1 MRKLLFNCKDLDAC
15 KDICSISKRFAILLV
30 MMVMVGSKALAR
42 FSEESINGFKYVL
55 DSDTRTATLK
65 DYTNKFATD
74 IVVPESVKAV
84 DGYTYKI
91 TAFGDYCFLDFE
103 NLISITIPSSVT
115 SFLLLHW
122 L

>member
-1 MRKLLFNCKDLDAC
+1 MIVADFRFNCKDLDAC

-91 TAFGDYCFLDFE
+91 TAFGDYCFLDFG
-103 NLISITIPSSVT
+103 
-115 SFLLLHW
+115 
-122 L
+122 